1 MRRCSR
7 RSQSSRTSFKCRD
20 SSTVALCNAASSPIR
35 SLAAA
40 RIFTSRG
47 TERPGRKVVISA
59 RKELLLL
66 VWRMAGPGGCHS
78 TVQLTRASGS
88 AARCLIDLHIP
99 YTLRIRDQHVISQCK
114 ARNNAIDYLSILR
127 GYRLMRSSMS
137 TDDAAARR
145 SAVTRYHIAI
155 GDASLSN
162 RAGTHVSYCCLLLVA
177 PDVPC
182 SVLVAPARQFRFES
196 LRERRGLVAA
206 PVAEGRGINRIIN
219 MYSRTGDLA
228 SIASS
233 ERRISEL
240 GPGDVGTVSPSVL
253 ISSAA

>member
-7 RSQSSRTSFKCRD
+7 RSQSSRTSCKYRD

-78 TVQLTRASGS
+78 TVQLTRTSGS

-127 GYRLMRSSMS
+127 SYFDAIFYARTRRDRLVP
-137 TDDAAARR
+137 ARR
-145 SAVTRYHIAI
+145 SEHGITSI

-196 LRERRGLVAA
+196 LRERRGLVGAR
-206 PVAEGRGINRIIN
+206 RGGSWHQSHHQ
-219 MYSRTGDLA
+219 Y
-228 SIASS
+228 
-233 ERRISEL
+233 
-240 GPGDVGTVSPSVL
+240 V
-253 ISSAA
+253 

>member
-78 TVQLTRASGS
+78 TVQLTRTSGS

-137 TDDAAARR
+137 TRPDDPQYAA
-145 SAVTRYHIAI
+145 RYHIAI

>member
-137 TDDAAARR
+137 TRPEPRR
-145 SAVTRYHIAI
+145 SAVQSRTVSHRDRRCFAFKQSGYTR
-155 GDASLSN
+155 
-162 RAGTHVSYCCLLLVA
+162 VLLLLAACRARCTVQCSRGPRTAVSFRVVA
-177 PDVPC
+177 R
-182 SVLVAPARQFRFES
+182 AARS
-196 LRERRGLVAA
+196 RRR
-206 PVAEGRGINRIIN
+206 P
-219 MYSRTGDLA
+219 SRRVVA

-233 ERRISEL
+233 ICI
-240 GPGDVGTVSPSVL
+240 VGQATWHQSHHPRDAFQ
-253 ISSAA
+253 SSDRAMLAQLAHRF

>member
-137 TDDAAARR
+137 TRRPDDPHVRTVSHRDRRCFAFKQSGYTRVLLLLAACRARCAVQCSRGPRTAVSFRVVARAAR
-145 SAVTRYHIAI
+145 S
-155 GDASLSN
+155 
-162 RAGTHVSYCCLLLVA
+162 
-177 PDVPC
+177 
-182 SVLVAPARQFRFES
+182 
-196 LRERRGLVAA
+196 RRGAR
-206 PVAEGRGINRIIN
+206 RGGSWHQSHHQ
-219 MYSRTGDLA
+219 Y
-228 SIASS
+228 
-233 ERRISEL
+233 
-240 GPGDVGTVSPSVL
+240 V
-253 ISSAA
+253 

>member
-114 ARNNAIDYLSILR
+114 ARNNAVDYLSILR
-127 GYRLMRSSMS
+127 SYLDAIFYVVHGTRAAPDRSNTVSHRSEMLRIQKQSGYTRVQLLLAACRARCTVQCSRGPRTAVSLRRVV
-137 TDDAAARR
+137 ARAARSR
-145 SAVTRYHIAI
+145 PRPSRRVV
-155 GDASLSN
+155 ASTAS
-162 RAGTHVSYCCLLLVA
+162 SIC
-177 PDVPC
+177 
-182 SVLVAPARQFRFES
+182 
-196 LRERRGLVAA
+196 
-206 PVAEGRGINRIIN
+206 I
-219 MYSRTGDLA
+219 GDLA

>member
-20 SSTVALCNAASSPIR
+20 SSTVALCNAASSPVR

-127 GYRLMRSSMS
+127 GGPF
-137 TDDAAARR
+137 DA
-145 SAVTRYHIAI
+145 I
-155 GDASLSN
+155 
-162 RAGTHVSYCCLLLVA
+162 
-177 PDVPC
+177 
-182 SVLVAPARQFRFES
+182 FRC
-196 LRERRGLVAA
+196 RRG
-206 PVAEGRGINRIIN
+206 P
-219 MYSRTGDLA
+219 
-228 SIASS
+228 
-233 ERRISEL
+233 
-240 GPGDVGTVSPSVL
+240 SPDDPPQ
-253 ISSAA
+253 

>member
-1 MRRCSR
+1 M
-7 RSQSSRTSFKCRD
+7 
-20 SSTVALCNAASSPIR
+20 AY
-35 SLAAA
+35 
-40 RIFTSRG
+40 
-47 TERPGRKVVISA
+47 GR
-59 RKELLLL
+59 
-66 VWRMAGPGGCHS
+66 AGGVHS

-127 GYRLMRSSMS
+127 GYFDAIFYVVRGDRSDEHGITSIRLDTEMLRFQTERVHTCPIAACCMSRPMCRAVFSWPPHGSFVSS
-137 TDDAAARR
+137 
-145 SAVTRYHIAI
+145 
-155 GDASLSN
+155 
-162 RAGTHVSYCCLLLVA
+162 
-177 PDVPC
+177 
-182 SVLVAPARQFRFES
+182 RFDES
-196 LRERRGLVAA
+196 LRERRGPSSP

-240 GPGDVGTVSPSVL
+240 GPGDVGAVSPSVL

>member
-1 MRRCSR
+1 M
-7 RSQSSRTSFKCRD
+7 
-20 SSTVALCNAASSPIR
+20 AY
-35 SLAAA
+35 
-40 RIFTSRG
+40 
-47 TERPGRKVVISA
+47 GR
-59 RKELLLL
+59 
-66 VWRMAGPGGCHS
+66 AGGVHS

-127 GYRLMRSSMS
+127 RYLDAIFYVVHARAPDRSIL
-137 TDDAAARR
+137 
-145 SAVTRYHIAI
+145 AVTRYHIDRRCFAFK
-155 GDASLSN
+155 N
-162 RAGTHVSYCCLLLVA
+162 RAGTHVSYCCLLHVA

>member
-127 GYRLMRSSMS
+127 SYL
-137 TDDAAARR
+137 DAIFYVVHARAPEPGSQYSGSNTV
-145 SAVTRYHIAI
+145 SAYHIDRRCFAFK
-155 GDASLSN
+155 N
-162 RAGTHVSYCCLLLVA
+162 RAGTHVSNCCLLHVA

-182 SVLVAPARQFRFES
+182 SVLVAPALQFRFES
-196 LRERRGLVAA
+196 LRERRGLVPAR
-206 PVAEGRGINRIIN
+206 RGGSWHQPHHQ
-219 MYSRTGDLA
+219 Y
-228 SIASS
+228 
-233 ERRISEL
+233 
-240 GPGDVGTVSPSVL
+240 V
-253 ISSAA
+253 

>member
-20 SSTVALCNAASSPIR
+20 SSTVALCNAASSPVR

-127 GYRLMRSSMS
+127 GYRLMRSLVCRRGPTIRS
-137 TDDAAARR
+137 THGITSRSEMLRFQTERVHTCPIAA
-145 SAVTRYHIAI
+145 
-155 GDASLSN
+155 
-162 RAGTHVSYCCLLLVA
+162 CCLSRPMYRAVFSWPPHGSFVSSRCA
-177 PDVPC
+177 SGEV
-182 SVLVAPARQFRFES
+182 SS
-196 LRERRGLVAA
+196 RR
-206 PVAEGRGINRIIN
+206 P
-219 MYSRTGDLA
+219 SRRVVA

-233 ERRISEL
+233 ICI
-240 GPGDVGTVSPSVL
+240 VGQATWHQSHHPRDAFQ
-253 ISSAA
+253 SSDRAMLAQLAHRF

>member
-137 TDDAAARR
+137 TRRAATIRSNTVSHRDRRCFAFKQSGYTRVLLLLAACRARCTVQCSRGPRTAVSFRVVARAAR
-145 SAVTRYHIAI
+145 S
-155 GDASLSN
+155 
-162 RAGTHVSYCCLLLVA
+162 
-177 PDVPC
+177 
-182 SVLVAPARQFRFES
+182 
-196 LRERRGLVAA
+196 RRGAR
-206 PVAEGRGINRIIN
+206 RGGSWHQSHHQ
-219 MYSRTGDLA
+219 Y
-228 SIASS
+228 
-233 ERRISEL
+233 
-240 GPGDVGTVSPSVL
+240 V
-253 ISSAA
+253 

>member
-78 TVQLTRASGS
+78 TVQLTRTSGS

-137 TDDAAARR
+137 TRPDDPQYA
-145 SAVTRYHIAI
+145 RYHIAI

-196 LRERRGLVAA
+196 LRERRGLVGAR
-206 PVAEGRGINRIIN
+206 RGGSWHQSHHQ
-219 MYSRTGDLA
+219 Y
-228 SIASS
+228 
-233 ERRISEL
+233 
-240 GPGDVGTVSPSVL
+240 V
-253 ISSAA
+253 